1 MNADIDRPWPS
12 IIFIL
17 PLLLCCSCI
26 HKPTQL
32 TPIVLDGTFKDWE
45 NIPTQLD
52 ERSEP
57 TISEF
62 DILSVRTH
70 HSDDQVH
77 VMLTLDR
84 SVNLQGLDSPLNL
97 LLDLD
102 NLSTTGSTLHEMK
115 GVDLVVQFSPPN
127 QESPSSR
134 GMGVGVRR
142 ITESTRQIGKAP
154 TVPHAAIG
162 LLMAPTYASENVE
175 LALSRSTSIPA
186 METLFPNNSF
196 RMKWVHTSNAGILTE
211 ETAIQSHSLKP
222 SIIAR
227 VKDNSSRHRL
237 AKNPSDLRV
246 MTWNVEYGTILKK
259 PTLYARILRAIN
271 PDVILLQ
278 ELTQTEEP
286 DRLKAFFNEQIPRE
300 GLEWQ
305 VLLSSDTGSIG
316 NGIATPLPIEAVP
329 ALSRI
334 PYPNRPE
341 WAVRAIGGKV
351 TLRDG
356 KKLLLSSVHLKC
368 CGRIGSRED
377 ETRLLETAA
386 INKSIKQAT
395 DSDQFDGIITGGD
408 LNLVGAYTPIERL
421 AVGLDF
427 DQTNLSIL
435 SADRLDSRSN
445 ATWANPDERFVPGR
459 LDYLLLSR
467 SSLSERKAF
476 VLNTAELSTDERTR
490 YGLQPNDSSE
500 ASDHFPIIA
509 DLYFTNAQE

>member
-1 MNADIDRPWPS
+1 
-12 IIFIL
+12 
-17 PLLLCCSCI
+17 
-26 HKPTQL
+26 
-32 TPIVLDGTFKDWE
+32 LDGTFNDWK
-45 NIPTQLD
+45 NIPTVLD
-52 ERSEP
+52 ETSEP
-57 TISEF
+57 SITEF

-84 SVNLQGLDSPLNL
+84 PVNLQGLDSTLNL

-102 NLSTTGSTLHEMK
+102 NRATTGSIQHEME
-115 GVDLVVQFSPPN
+115 GVDLVVQFSPRN
-127 QESPSSR
+127 QESPTSR
-134 GMGVGVRR
+134 GMGVGVRL
-142 ITESTRQIGKAP
+142 TTDSTGQIEEAP
-154 TVPHAAIG
+154 TIAHAEIG

-175 LALSRSTSIPA
+175 LALNRSASIPGIEA
-186 METLFPNNSF
+186 LFQNDSF
-196 RMKWVHTSNAGILTE
+196 RLKFVHTSNTGTLTE
-211 ETAIQSHSLKP
+211 ETAIQTHSLKQTFTTSVNNEAP
-222 SIIAR
+222 SQ
-227 VKDNSSRHRL
+227 RL
-237 AKNPSDLRV
+237 DKNPNDLRV

-286 DRLKAFFNEQIPRE
+286 DTLQAFFNKQLPRE

-316 NGIATPLPIEAVP
+316 NGIATPLPIEAIP
-329 ALSRI
+329 ALNRI

-351 TLRDG
+351 TLENG
-356 KKLLLSSVHLKC
+356 KKLLFSSVHLKC
-368 CGRIGSRED
+368 CGRIGSSED

-386 INKSIKQAT
+386 INERIKQAS

-408 LNLVGAYTPIERL
+408 LNLVGAYTPIESL
-421 AVGLDF
+421 AAGLDI

-467 SSLSERKAF
+467 SSLSDRNAF
-476 VLNTAELSTDERTR
+476 VLNTAELSDVERAR
-490 YGLQPNDSSE
+490 FGLQENDSSE
-500 ASDHFPIIA
+500 ASDHFPIVT
-509 DLYFTNAQE
+509 DLFFTNALE